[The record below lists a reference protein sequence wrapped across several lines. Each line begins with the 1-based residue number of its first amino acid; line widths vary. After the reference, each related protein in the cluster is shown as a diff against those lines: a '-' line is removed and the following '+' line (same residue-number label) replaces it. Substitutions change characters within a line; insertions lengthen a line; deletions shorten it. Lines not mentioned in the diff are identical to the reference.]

1 MLTSFKKPEKA
12 VFQGTRQNKKIRK
25 IDKKQTKLKIGRTDR
40 NSKDNLKK
48 KITFYKTN
56 TNDVLPLRY
65 DYDICID
72 TDRINSQILTLSSGG
87 WEKTGFGNYVFSA
100 FV

>member
-40 NSKDNLKK
+40 NS
-48 KITFYKTN
+48 
-56 TNDVLPLRY
+56 
-65 DYDICID
+65 
-72 TDRINSQILTLSSGG
+72 
-87 WEKTGFGNYVFSA
+87 
-100 FV
+100 